1 MEVLVPHLLKR
12 AGKRQGVP
20 VPRYTAEDL
29 ERLRA
34 YPWPG
39 NVRELQNVLERG
51 VILARGGR
59 LVLDL
64 PLAPAPPEPRAPAPE
79 HLPAVRT
86 LEDLKRL
93 ERELLLRT
101 LEASNWKIYGPRGAA
116 ERLGMKPTTLI
127 SKMKRL
133 DLARPS

>member
-1 MEVLVPHLLKR
+1 M
-12 AGKRQGVP
+12 
-20 VPRYTAEDL
+20 PRYTAEDL